1 MRYPVSV
8 QISEVMP
15 ILVGSLLLV
24 MLLLDGFGNLTQVL
38 ECKNH
43 PLFFS
48 LNFGNSFSKQAMEN
62 ETDQS

>member
-1 MRYPVSV
+1 MRYSVNV

-15 ILVGSLLLV
+15 ILAGSLLLV

-43 PLFFS
+43 PSIFLTQLWKFF
-48 LNFGNSFSKQAMEN
+48 FKTGNGK
-62 ETDQS
+62 